1 MSTKQGLQAIGSTIK
16 VAGVI
21 TGVATFFSAA
31 SMPLFQPYT
40 GIAGTV
46 LALAASLV
54 PAWIVD
60 RFNQ

>member
-1 MSTKQGLQAIGSTIK
+1 MSTKEGLQAIGSTIK
-16 VAGVI
+16 AAGVI
-21 TGVATFFSAA
+21 TGVSTFFAAA

-46 LALAASLV
+46 VALAASLV

-60 RFNQ
+60 RFSE